1 MNIAI
6 MLYFC
11 SMQQQVNIKNKRARF
26 EYELMDQY
34 TAGIVLTGTEI
45 KSIRAGKASI
55 AESFCSFSEQGELFL
70 INMHI
75 EEYSHGGYVNHKTK
89 GDRKL
94 LLQKKEIKK
103 LLKEVQNVG
112 LTIVPLHVFITIK
125 AGQRFVL
132 RLQRGR
138 KYTTSAKPSRTGK
151 TKVNLIALKKA
162 FVVNS
167 YLPTREQI

>member
-1 MNIAI
+1 MNIVI
-6 MLYFC
+6 MFYFC
-11 SMQQQVNIKNKRARF
+11 IMQQHVNIKNKRARF

-112 LTIVPLHVFITIK
+112 LTIVPLHVFVSEK
-125 AGQRFVL
+125 GW
-132 RLQRGR
+132 
-138 KYTTSAKPSRTGK
+138 AKVR
-151 TKVNLIALKKA
+151 IALAKGKKIHDKRA
-162 FVVNS
+162 DEAKRDWGRQKRRLLRQS
-167 YLPTREQI
+167 E